1 MQFSYAASS
10 NSLEY
15 QKYCFMSIRKNM
27 IINFLI
33 PVFVLIVLNTSLGT
47 ICLKHIKAK
56 NRDILCESVEGSNTI
71 ANGIILNNGQNI
83 DKFITDKEILSSY
96 YLKTS
101 TFSNQL
107 KCCEEQVNYSL
118 ILFSILASTL
128 ISSNSTRKIIL
139 SLKPISTI
147 PSLTWASYHSPIFRI
162 HLQTTAQTTTI
173 QTSKMRHYSLCSS
186 NLFSQCAGE

>member
-1 MQFSYAASS
+1 MISPLQFSYAASS

-33 PVFVLIVLNTSLGT
+33 PMFVLIVLNTSLGT

-71 ANGIILNNGQNI
+71 ANGIILNNGQNME
-83 DKFITDKEILSSY
+83 KFITDKEILSSY

-107 KCCEEQVNYSL
+107 KCCEEQVKYSSEK
-118 ILFSILASTL
+118 FSLSVPTLTFFDSTK
-128 ISSNSTRKIIL
+128 KIIL
-139 SLKPISTI
+139 NLKPISTI
-147 PSLTWASYHSPIFRI
+147 PNLTWVSYH
-162 HLQTTAQTTTI
+162 
-173 QTSKMRHYSLCSS
+173 
-186 NLFSQCAGE
+186 